1 MEPFA
6 SVADYRARYPSDET
20 PDEVLL
26 EALLEATDV
35 ISAAMDEG
43 GVDYA
48 DPTESFTFRLKRI
61 CRTVVRRALGDGGTS
76 DGDADVPFGATQLSE
91 TSAQFNASVQFANP
105 YGDMFLTQAEKDA
118 LGIGVGRIAVM
129 SPYTWP
135 QPEGDGTTDTGTDPD
150 GGGDP

>member
-6 SVADYRARYPSDET
+6 SVADYRARYPNDET
-20 PDEVLL
+20 PEDVLY

-35 ISAAMDEG
+35 ISGAMDDG
-43 GVDYA
+43 GVDYT

-61 CRTVVRRALGDGGTS
+61 CRAMVRRALGDGGS
-76 DGDADVPFGATQLSE
+76 NDDVDVPFGATQLSE

-118 LGIGVGRIAVM
+118 LGIGGGMACVM
-129 SPYTWP
+129 SAYSWP
-135 QPEGDGTTDTGTDPD
+135 ASD
-150 GGGDP
+150 GGDP

>member
-1 MEPFA
+1 MDPFA
-6 SVADYRARYPSDET
+6 SVAEYRARYPSDET
-20 PDEVLL
+20 PGDVLF

-43 GVDYA
+43 GVDYS

-61 CRTVVRRALGDGGTS
+61 CRTVVHRAIGSSGG
-76 DGDADVPFGATQLSE
+76 GDADVPFGATQLSE

-118 LGIGVGRIAVM
+118 LGIGGGMACVI
-129 SPYTWP
+129 SPYSP
-135 QPEGDGTTDTGTDPD
+135 VPKDGQDGDT
-150 GGGDP
+150 

>member
-6 SVADYRARYPSDET
+6 TVAEYRARYPSDET
-20 PDEVLL
+20 PDEVLY

-43 GVDYA
+43 GVDYS

-61 CRTVVRRALGDGGTS
+61 CRAVVRRALGDGGSS
-76 DGDADVPFGATQLSE
+76 DGADVPFGATQLSE

-105 YGDMFLTQAEKDA
+105 YGDMFLTQAERDA
-118 LGIGVGRIAVM
+118 LGIGGGRACVM
-129 SPYTWP
+129 SAYTWP
-135 QPEGDGTTDTGTDPD
+135 AEQ
-150 GGGDP
+150 GGDP

>member
-6 SVADYRARYPSDET
+6 SVAEYRARYPSDET
-20 PDEVLL
+20 EDSVLL

-43 GVDYA
+43 GVDYT

-61 CRTVVRRALGDGGTS
+61 CRTVVHRAIGSGTS
-76 DGDADVPFGATQLSE
+76 GPDDIDVPFGATQLSE

-118 LGIGVGRIAVM
+118 LGIGVGRICVM
-129 SPYTWP
+129 SPYGYENP
-135 QPEGDGTTDTGTDPD
+135 NPRPD
-150 GGGDP
+150 IEISQGGEP

>member
-6 SVADYRARYPSDET
+6 TVAEYRARYPSDET
-20 PDEVLL
+20 PDEVLA

-43 GVDYA
+43 GVDYT

-61 CRTVVRRALGDGGTS
+61 CRAVVRRALGDGGTS
-76 DGDADVPFGATQLSE
+76 DDDVDVPFGATQLSE

-105 YGDMFLTQAEKDA
+105 YGDMFLTQAEREA
-118 LGIGVGRIAVM
+118 LGIGVGRACVI
-129 SPYTWP
+129 SPYMP
-135 QPEGDGTTDTGTDPD
+135 PALDAQETDATDPD
-150 GGGDP
+150 PDPGGDP

>member
-6 SVADYRARYPSDET
+6 SVEDYRARYPDDET
-20 PDEVLL
+20 PGYVLL
-26 EALLEATDV
+26 EALLEATDL

-43 GVDYA
+43 GVDYS

-61 CRTVVRRALGDGGTS
+61 CRTVVHRAIGSGGGG
-76 DGDADVPFGATQLSE
+76 GDADVPFGATQLSE

-118 LGIGVGRIAVM
+118 LGIGGGSACVM
-129 SPYTWP
+129 SPYGCDNTNL
-135 QPEGDGTTDTGTDPD
+135 QSDVETSQ
-150 GGGDP
+150 GGEP

>member
-6 SVADYRARYPSDET
+6 SVEDYRARYPDDET
-20 PDEVLL
+20 PDAVLT

-43 GVDYA
+43 GVDYS

-61 CRTVVRRALGDGGTS
+61 CRTVVHRAIGASGAS
-76 DGDADVPFGATQLSE
+76 DDDVDVPFDATHLTE

-118 LGIGVGRIAVM
+118 LGIGGGKACVM
-129 SPYTWP
+129 SPYGCDNPNP
-135 QPEGDGTTDTGTDPD
+135 QPDVETSQ
-150 GGGDP
+150 GGEP

>member
-6 SVADYRARYPSDET
+6 TVAEYRARYPSDET
-20 PDEVLL
+20 PGDVLA

-43 GVDYA
+43 GVDYS

-61 CRTVVRRALGDGGTS
+61 CRAVVRRALGDGGS
-76 DGDADVPFGATQLSE
+76 GDADVPFGATQLSE

-118 LGIGVGRIAVM
+118 LGIGGGMACVI
-129 SPYTWP
+129 SPYSP
-135 QPEGDGTTDTGTDPD
+135 VPEDGQDGDT
-150 GGGDP
+150 